1 VTDNN
6 QPKGF
11 KYWAKATLL
20 FIGQSLLL
28 CLGLASLIFAFVDFF
43 EGSFSFS
50 EVSTLEILF
59 SLVLISLVGRH
70 VTSSKAVG
78 LKWTSVVY
86 RPLRN
91 IGWFGLAGSLLAVF
105 LILNEVDIEKLS
117 MFAAKNTNRMQW
129 LDLILIQ
136 LCFYW
141 AAPKLPVEQPIGDE
155 VVKEE
160 AAQ

>member
-1 VTDNN
+1 
-6 QPKGF
+6 
-11 KYWAKATLL
+11 
-20 FIGQSLLL
+20 
-28 CLGLASLIFAFVDFF
+28 
-43 EGSFSFS
+43 
-50 EVSTLEILF
+50 
-59 SLVLISLVGRH
+59 
-70 VTSSKAVG
+70 
-78 LKWTSVVY
+78 VVY

-141 AAPKLPVEQPIGDE
+141 AAPKLPVEQPVGDE
-155 VVKEE
+155 LVKEE